1 MNSLVWIGNS
11 SETLPMVQDLVWTS
25 TNTLVHVNKSLVFP
39 HVIYWIMWN
48 SGNHK
53 NIITVGWDLLSH
65 LFSYIY
71 STEIHAYLQDA
82 TAVFQCSELAQCW
95 LLEALQQ

>member
-1 MNSLVWIGNS
+1 MNPLVCMGNS

-95 LLEALQQ
+95 LLEALQ